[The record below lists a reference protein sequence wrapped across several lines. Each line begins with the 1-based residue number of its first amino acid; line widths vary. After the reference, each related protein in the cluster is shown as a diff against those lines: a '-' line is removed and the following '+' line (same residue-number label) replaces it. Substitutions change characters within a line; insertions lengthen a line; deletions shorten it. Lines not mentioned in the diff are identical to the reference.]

1 MNLERLFELQK
12 ALDERIVKEH
22 GLQGVDLLP
31 NKMLALKVE
40 LGELANEW
48 RGFKHWSYNKKPR
61 HEKMLEEYVDC
72 LHFLLSIGLE
82 LDVKTQPGVVMYQ
95 KNNVIDQF
103 ETIFHMTCNIKD
115 EWEWGWTFGT
125 FVGLGEMLGFSWDEI
140 EAAYL
145 AKNEVNLAR
154 QEMGY

>member
-31 NKMLALKVE
+31 NKMLALK
-40 LGELANEW
+40 
-48 RGFKHWSYNKKPR
+48 PR

-82 LDVKTQPGVVMYQ
+82 LDVKTPPGVVMYQ